1 MLPIKKLYID
11 SRFKS
16 PDSVSDSDFYIDLP
30 ETLLMPEGTGF
41 YLDDISIPVTWYPI
55 TENKNN
61 KIYIELYDLPQPFN
75 PNRTTVTK
83 AIVIEEGTYSTEQ
96 LGNTLATAINSAF
109 SGDNFSVTVNYSR
122 KTEKYTIASSS
133 GREWRILTDTEI
145 ARKNYSKP
153 FASINSV
160 LQNNTPKLNTT
171 SFTTGYINIY
181 PIRNV
186 YITSYGLGNFN
197 TMSISGERAVVKK
210 VPVTAN
216 YKEMIFD
223 QSVIGMDYLDCSKQ
237 TLSRIGFRLNTIYG
251 DPHRFTRAS
260 LVFLYSVFSNSRDN
274 VTFFLDHSI

>member
-61 KIYIELYDLPQPFN
+61 KIYIELYDLPQQFN

-83 AIVIEEGTYSTEQ
+83 AIVIEEGIYSTEE
-96 LGNTLATAINSAF
+96 LGTTLATAINSAF

-133 GREWRILTDTEI
+133 RREWRILTDTEI

-171 SFTTGYINIY
+171 SFTTGYINIF

-210 VPVTAN
+210 VPATAN
-216 YKEMIFD
+216 YK
-223 QSVIGMDYLDCSKQ
+223 DY
-237 TLSRIGFRLNTIYG
+237 F
-251 DPHRFTRAS
+251 
-260 LVFLYSVFSNSRDN
+260 
-274 VTFFLDHSI
+274 

>member
-11 SRFKS
+11 SRCKS

-61 KIYIELYDLPQPFN
+61 KIYIELYDLPQQFN

-83 AIVIEEGTYSTEQ
+83 TIVIEEGIYSTEE
-96 LGNTLATAINSAF
+96 LGSTLATAINSAF
-109 SGDNFSVTVNYSR
+109 SGDNFSVTVNYLR
-122 KTEKYTIASSS
+122 KSEKYTIASSS

-145 ARKNYSKP
+145 EQKNDSKP

-171 SFTTGYINIY
+171 SFTTGYINMY

-210 VPVTAN
+210 VPVTAQ
-216 YKEMIFD
+216 YKKIIFD

-251 DPHRFTRAS
+251 EPIDLHGHHWSFS
-260 LVFLYSVFSNSRDN
+260 IVFSR
-274 VTFFLDHSI
+274 IQEIM